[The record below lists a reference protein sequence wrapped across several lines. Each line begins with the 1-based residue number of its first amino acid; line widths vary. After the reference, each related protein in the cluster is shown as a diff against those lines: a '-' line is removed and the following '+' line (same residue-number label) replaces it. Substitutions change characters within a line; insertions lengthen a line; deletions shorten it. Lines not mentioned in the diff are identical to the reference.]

1 MVANFADIKHDLRIY
16 WLSWRI
22 QYKAATKLRGAFA
35 LQVLGMIVNNIGLLV
50 AWWFLFNRFGTINGW
65 SAVDLIGVQ
74 GINSIIFGV
83 AILSSTGLYELPR
96 YVDQGVFD
104 TFLTKPVGLL
114 AQITS
119 SAIEISCMGDV
130 IFGVVLVSWYVV
142 FIHASVVAIGLFLL
156 ATCIGILLMWCFT
169 LLPFLLAF
177 YMVDSERVSRNIA
190 FFFLDSGLYPTG
202 ILTGGLRTVLLT
214 VFPGLFIGAVPLNV
228 LRGIGW
234 EALLIGVAVAAA
246 WLFISLKL
254 FKRAV
259 QKYESAN
266 LVGAR

>member
-16 WLSWRI
+16 LLSWRT
-22 QYKAATKLRGAFA
+22 QYKAATKLRGAFL
-35 LQVLGMIVNNIGLLV
+35 LQVTGMIVNNIGLLV
-50 AWWFLFNRFGTINGW
+50 AWWFLFQHFGTINGW
-65 SAVDLIGVQ
+65 SAADLVGVQ
-74 GINSIIFGV
+74 AVNMLVFGV
-83 AILSSTGLYELPR
+83 TILSSTGLYELPR
-96 YVDQGVFD
+96 YVDQGSFD
-104 TFLTKPVGLL
+104 TFITKPVGLL
-114 AQITS
+114 PQIAS
-119 SAIEISCMGDV
+119 SAIEISCVGDV
-130 IFGVVLVSWYVV
+130 VLGTVLIGWYIIVA
-142 FIHASVVAIGLFLL
+142 HASLLAIALFLL
-156 ATCIGILLMWCFT
+156 AMVLGILLMWCFS

-190 FFFLDSGLYPTG
+190 FFFLDTGLYPTG

-228 LRGIGW
+228 LRGVSW
-234 EALLIGVAVAAA
+234 ETLLIGVVVTAA